1 MEEFISAL
9 WDHRLWVGVWT
20 IVVMVC
26 LSFTLTAIDEAR
38 EFLRNERKIK
48 Q

>member
-1 MEEFISAL
+1 MKAL
-9 WDHRLWVGVWT
+9 LWESRLWIGLGL
-20 IVVMVC
+20 IVAMVC

-38 EFLRNERKIK
+38 EFLKNERESK